1 MKQAGADA
9 NVQEETLSEI
19 TVLLKDA
26 RAALMELEKVTAEVS
41 EMPDG
46 QEKAQQYYHVVHP
59 AMDALRDP
67 VDQLEMIVDKEAW
80 PMPSYGDLIF
90 EV

>member
-1 MKQAGADA
+1 M
-9 NVQEETLSEI
+9 
-19 TVLLKDA
+19 
-26 RAALMELEKVTAEVS
+26 MELEKVTGEVAQLS
-41 EMPDG
+41 DGPD
-46 QEKAQQYYHVVHP
+46 KARKYYEVVHP

>member
-1 MKQAGADA
+1 MSKKRRAKA
-9 NVQEETLSEI
+9 S
-19 TVLLKDA
+19 LLPRILVCVGILLA
-26 RAALMELEKVTAEVS
+26 IAAIIF
-41 EMPDG
+41 
-46 QEKAQQYYHVVHP
+46 P

>member
-1 MKQAGADA
+1 MQS
-9 NVQEETLSEI
+9 ETLSEI
-19 TVLLKDA
+19 TVFLKEA

-41 EMPDG
+41 ELPDG
-46 QEKAQQYYHVVHP
+46 EEKARKYYEVVHP
-59 AMDALRDP
+59 AMDALRKP
-67 VDQLEMIVDKEAW
+67 VDELEMVVDKEAW